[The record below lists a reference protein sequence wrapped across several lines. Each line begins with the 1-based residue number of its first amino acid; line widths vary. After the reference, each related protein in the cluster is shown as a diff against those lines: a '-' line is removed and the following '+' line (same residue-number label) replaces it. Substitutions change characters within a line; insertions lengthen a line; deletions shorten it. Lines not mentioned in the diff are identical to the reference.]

1 MITKQAIRRG
11 VTILCN
17 GEKLSKDEVIDLG
30 KNWTEKEENFF
41 RKMLK
46 QGGTF
51 KVAGIKYKV
60 ELIERSDLD
69 SNGNKPV
76 TVPPLPGERTF

>member
-11 VTILCN
+11 VTIICN
-17 GEKLSKDEVIDLG
+17 GEQLNKEEVIDLG

-46 QGGTF
+46 QGGRF
-51 KVAGIKYKV
+51 VFQ
-60 ELIERSDLD
+60 
-69 SNGNKPV
+69 GNKFEIS
-76 TVPPLPGERTF
+76 VPENLYNSKGEIEATLQEHEEE

>member
-46 QGGTF
+46 QGGRF
-51 KVAGIKYKV
+51 VFQ
-60 ELIERSDLD
+60 
-69 SNGNKPV
+69 GNKFEIS
-76 TVPPLPGERTF
+76 VPENLYNSKGEIEVMIKEDEEE

>member
-11 VTILCN
+11 VTIICN
-17 GEKLSKDEVIDLG
+17 GEQLNKEEVIDLG

-46 QGGTF
+46 QGGLF
-51 KVAGIKYKV
+51 VFQ
-60 ELIERSDLD
+60 
-69 SNGNKPV
+69 GNKFDIKAPENIYNSK
-76 TVPPLPGERTF
+76 GEIEATLQEHEEE